1 MATEQTTDGQ
11 TESRFVEDLTD
22 IEDDF
27 DRWYVEVN
35 QKAGLV
41 DDAPIRGCKILK
53 PYGYA
58 LWEACQEYLNPKF
71 KEVGVKN
78 AYFPLFIPR
87 ALLEREADHV
97 EGFTPEVAW
106 VTRGGGH
113 DFPAGEEW
121 AVRPTSEAIIMPTI
135 AKWVQSYR
143 DLPQLLNQWGS
154 VFRWENRPRAWLRTS
169 EFLWHEGHTA
179 HATPEEAEA
188 FTLTILTLFE
198 KFLREFL
205 AIPTIPGRKSDS
217 EKFAGAQRTYSI
229 EAMMGGK
236 HWALQAGTSH
246 YFGDNFGKAFDIQY
260 LDRDGIRK
268 FANTTSWAVSQRVI
282 GAVIMAHGDEAG
294 LVLPPRIAPIQVIG
308 VPIFRK
314 DAEREAV
321 EPALNAA
328 LDALKAVG
336 VRVDSDWS
344 ENRPGWKRSEWEL
357 KGVPLRMEVGPRDIA
372 AGEVRI
378 ARRDNSE
385 KQQIA
390 VGDLATAIPALL
402 DEIQAAMF
410 AKASA
415 MLESK
420 MRPIDSYDEFKNMA
434 ANNEGW
440 GLIRWCGD
448 EACETAIKEETKA
461 TSRNL
466 PLAGQP
472 DPGPCLKCGTHADG
486 PRWIFSRAY

>member
-1 MATEQTTDGQ
+1 MATEQTTGGQ

-260 LDRDGIRK
+260 LDRDGTRK

-448 EACETAIKEETKA
+448 EACETTIKEETKA